1 MDPQARVTQAQR
13 ALSAATASAKSA
25 AKDLKNLSPTTPDL
39 RFAAEVRQKDARE
52 RKQACLRSLNRALSA
67 LDVEL
72 QATNQ
77 PQASTRNTRKEQ
89 GWEQARNHGRNQS
102 RRQGSGAY
110 LRSSSMSEAQ
120 VAASRSRLSSRHRS
134 GVDSTDSDTNRL
146 QARSRRRSP
155 SLPDFMPNQSGSST
169 SRPRASSA
177 APRLS
182 LHSADLNHHLSRSSL
197 RADETLGSLLRHS
210 GYRSSS
216 RRSSLRPRP
225 SSDAVDE
232 GHGNCARHNL
242 RSSSLHPRT
251 SAEDTDERPSYHDP
265 QNVRRWLDSRPYHF
279 DPINAPAGLQQPSAI
294 CRNTRPRH
302 PHLHVAWAPL
312 P

>member
-102 RRQGSGAY
+102 RRQVLAIALVWIPLTPTPTVYRQDLGAEVPHCPTLCQTSQDPAPHVHERVQQLQDY
-110 LRSSSMSEAQ
+110 RFTVLILIITCLAQ
-120 VAASRSRLSSRHRS
+120 ACGQMKLSALCFATLDTVPLLAAPAYDL
-134 GVDSTDSDTNRL
+134 D
-146 QARSRRRSP
+146 QAR
-155 SLPDFMPNQSGSST
+155 M
-169 SRPRASSA
+169 
-177 APRLS
+177 
-182 LHSADLNHHLSRSSL
+182 
-197 RADETLGSLLRHS
+197 LLTK
-210 GYRSSS
+210 
-216 RRSSLRPRP
+216 
-225 SSDAVDE
+225 ATE
-232 GHGNCARHNL
+232 IA
-242 RSSSLHPRT
+242 
-251 SAEDTDERPSYHDP
+251 
-265 QNVRRWLDSRPYHF
+265 LDIIF
-279 DPINAPAGLQQPSAI
+279 GAPAYILE
-294 CRNTRPRH
+294 R
-302 PHLHVAWAPL
+302 APKTL
-312 P
+312 TSVQVTMIHRTFVVG